1 MNKTINKIN
10 KNEST
15 RVIPPLPFWEGSGVR
30 LLLLLSLCVSLSAF
44 GQKTY
49 TLNECREMALR
60 NNVAVRNAANNVEAA
75 RQERKEA
82 FTKYFPTVSASGA
95 AFNANK
101 GLLQMDM
108 SPDMQMS
115 LAKNGIMGGITAT
128 QPVFAGGQIFNANK
142 LAKVGEEASRYQQE
156 QSKNEVELTV
166 EQYYWQVVTLKEKRK
181 TLLLLQEMLE
191 RLHRDVEVA
200 VSAGVT
206 NRNDLLQVQLKKNDV
221 ESNFVNLEN
230 GLALSKM
237 VLAQY
242 MGCEGEEVDV
252 EDAAFSSGEVPAFP
266 MELRRDHEASLALT
280 PEYRLLQSNVKAS
293 QLQKRLAVGKN
304 LPTVAVGAGYM
315 YDDLMDHSHPF
326 ALGFVS
332 VSVPLSGWWG
342 GSHAIKKQ
350 KFQLR
355 NAENQLADNSEL
367 LVIRM
372 QKAWNDLED
381 AYKQIL
387 IARSSIEQSTENLR
401 LNEDYYRAGTTTMS
415 DLLDAQTLFRQSHD
429 KYVEAYS
436 LYNLKILE
444 YRQATGQ

>member
-1 MNKTINKIN
+1 MKTNGMKHLI
-10 KNEST
+10 T
-15 RVIPPLPFWEGSGVR
+15 CA
-30 LLLLLSLCVSLSAF
+30 LCGILSLSAF
-44 GQKTY
+44 GQKQY
-49 TLNECREMALR
+49 TLDECRELALR

-95 AFNANK
+95 AYNANK
-101 GLLQMDM
+101 GLLEMDM
-108 SPDMQMS
+108 SPEMQMS

-128 QPVFAGGQIFNANK
+128 QPLFAGGQIVNANK
-142 LAKVGEEASRYQQE
+142 LARVGEEASRYQRE
-156 QSKNEVELTV
+156 QSENEVELTV

-181 TLLLLQEMLE
+181 TLLSLREMLE
-191 RLHRDVEVA
+191 RLQRDVEVA
-200 VSAGVT
+200 VGAGVT

-221 ESNFVNLEN
+221 ESNLVNLEN
-230 GLALSKM
+230 NLSLSRM

-242 MGCEGEEVDV
+242 MGCGEGEEVDV
-252 EDAAFSSGEVPAFP
+252 EDAPFASDEVPAFP

-293 QLQKRLAVGKN
+293 KLQKRLAVGKN
-304 LPTVAVGAGYM
+304 LPSVAIGAGYM

-326 ALGFVS
+326 GIAFAT

-350 KFQLR
+350 KLRLR
-355 NAENQLADNSEL
+355 NAENQLADNSER

-387 IARSSIEQSTENLR
+387 IARESIGQSTENLR

-415 DLLDAQTLFRQSHD
+415 DLLDAQTMFRQSHD
-429 KYVEAYS
+429 RYVEACS
-436 LYNLKILE
+436 QYNLKIVE

>member
-1 MNKTINKIN
+1 MKTNGIKYLI
-10 KNEST
+10 T
-15 RVIPPLPFWEGSGVR
+15 CT
-30 LLLLLSLCVSLSAF
+30 LCGALSLSAF
-44 GQKTY
+44 GQKRY
-49 TLNECREMALR
+49 TLDECRELALR
-60 NNVAVRNAANNVEAA
+60 NNVAVRNAANSVEAA

-82 FTKYFPTVSASGA
+82 FTKYFPTVSATGA

-101 GLLQMDM
+101 GLLEMDID
-108 SPDMQMS
+108 PETRMS

-128 QPVFAGGQIFNANK
+128 QPLFAGGQIVNANK
-142 LAKVGEEASRYQQE
+142 LARVGEEASRYQQE
-156 QSKNEVELTV
+156 QSENEVELTV

-181 TLLLLQEMLE
+181 TLLSLREMLE
-191 RLHRDVEVA
+191 RLYRDVEVS
-200 VSAGVT
+200 VNAGVT

-221 ESNFVNLEN
+221 ESSLVNLKN
-230 GLALSKM
+230 GLSLSKM

-252 EDAAFSSGEVPAFP
+252 EETVLASNEAPAFP
-266 MELRRDHEASLALT
+266 VELRKDHEASLALT

-293 QLQKRLAVGKN
+293 ELQKRLAVGKN

-315 YDDLMDHSHPF
+315 YDNLMDHSHPF
-326 ALGFVS
+326 GIAFAT

-350 KFQLR
+350 KLQLR
-355 NAENQLADNSEL
+355 NTENQLADKSEL

-401 LNEDYYRAGTTTMS
+401 LNEEYYRAGTTTMS
-415 DLLDAQTLFRQSHD
+415 DLLDAQSMFRQSHD
-429 KYVEAYS
+429 QYVEAFS
-436 LYNLKILE
+436 QYNLKIVE